1 MQIIALVL
9 AGVVALALVAV
20 LAFVYVVQNVE
31 QPDYRALIS
40 DGDFEL
46 RAYPPL
52 VVAEVTRPGD
62 RTASLKSGFGPLAR
76 YIFARDRA
84 GPGIAMTA
92 PVTQEPALPRLASD
106 APIAMTAPVLQS
118 AEDAGDAAWTVRFV
132 MPAEHALADLPAP
145 GDPAL
150 RLRELPARTLA
161 AVRFSGRT
169 TDSALAAQEQRLRAW
184 MQARGLTPAA
194 APVYAYY
201 NDPRTPP
208 FLRRNEVLIETSPE
222 AADAR

>member
-1 MQIIALVL
+1 MQLIGLLLGGLLVL
-9 AGVVALALVAV
+9 ALAGV

-31 QPDYRALIS
+31 QPDYRTLIA

-52 VVAEVTRPGD
+52 VVAEVTRAGD
-62 RTASLKSGFGPLAR
+62 RHEALKAGFGPLAR

-84 GPGIAMTA
+84 GPSIAMTA
-92 PVTQEPALPRLASD
+92 PVTQESARPGLATD

-118 AEDAGDAAWTVRFV
+118 AADADAWTVRFV
-132 MPAEHALADLPAP
+132 MPAEHALAELPEP
-145 GDPAL
+145 GDRSV
-150 RLRELPARTLA
+150 RLRVLPARTLA

-169 TDSALAAQEQRLRAW
+169 TDAALVAQEQRLREW
-184 MQARGLTPAA
+184 MQTRGLSAAA
-194 APVYAYY
+194 APQFAYY

-208 FLRRNEVLIETSPE
+208 FLRRNEVLIETTIA